1 MLGEGWGPARD
12 SQPMPEKTSSSA
24 FLSESIPLG
33 WQRSGGRGA
42 AGGKTGRR
50 GLSTE
55 ISPDKLPDSGARNR
69 TRGVSAAIEMVGAVN
84 PRWQN
89 LAVINRSQLP
99 NEGGQLGGR
108 ALGLVP
114 TPPSPDLSPNSA
126 FSSSESFSKQL
137 LLFPISTMVVQVS
150 RQFPKIRENQ

>member
-1 MLGEGWGPARD
+1 VPK
-12 SQPMPEKTSSSA
+12 KTSSYA
-24 FLSESIPLG
+24 HLSESIPLG

-55 ISPDKLPDSGARNR
+55 ISPDKLPASGARNR
-69 TRGVSAAIEMVGAVN
+69 TRGVSAAIEMVGAVK

-99 NEGGQLGGR
+99 DEGADEGGR
-108 ALGLVP
+108 ALGSVI

-126 FSSSESFSKQL
+126 FGSSESFSKQL
-137 LLFPISTMVVQVS
+137 LLFPVSTMVVQVS
-150 RQFPKIRENQ
+150 RQFPNIRGNQ